1 MSLHLKSDMAAN
13 NYMGDIHGIIGNTD
27 WSLMLDFEQQQYIK
41 SNLSIAL
48 SSVLSNARASTALVF
63 DENNAPTLINANN
76 PRISYG
82 ADSKYKG
89 LLVETRSLCYLGAN
103 NPTSGV
109 VLVAES
115 TPNYPYYI
123 LEIEGTGKVTIS
135 GSGIEAQY
143 GSGTKEDPLLFKVTT
158 GGGTTNI
165 NYTVTG
171 DVSYIG
177 LGTFVSTASKKT
189 KQYLSYGGRPQI
201 DSNFVDLTSVITG
214 NEWTVLLAVS
224 MSKFYEKSFDLTK
237 ATTLGRGILKIYD
250 EVTNKHIAFAS
261 ILTKGLYSQDLR
273 IRLFDGTAEKAVNTM
288 TALDKEYAVIA
299 LTCSADGFYVSHNG
313 VVSQLMSNMPAF
325 KPSRIVMG
333 AAPDW
338 IGNNISLDGVF
349 TKLAVY
355 NKKLSQ
361 QELAYLTKK
370 SF

>member
-1 MSLHLKSDMAAN
+1 MSLNLKSNMAAN
-13 NYMGDIHGIIGNTD
+13 NYMGDIHGVIGDTD

-48 SSVLSNARASTALVF
+48 SSVLSNTRASTALVF
-63 DENNAPTLINANN
+63 DENNAPTQINANN

-82 ADSKYKG
+82 ADGKYEG
-89 LLVETRSLCYLGAN
+89 LLVETRSLSYLGIN
-103 NPTSGV
+103 NPISGTV
-109 VLVAES
+109 SVAQS
-115 TPNYPYYI
+115 APNYPYYI

-143 GSGTKEDPLLFKVTT
+143 GSGTKEDPLIFKVTS
-158 GGGTTNI
+158 GSGNVDI
-165 NYTVTG
+165 NYTLTG

-177 LGTFVSTASKKT
+177 LGTFVNIASKRA
-189 KQYLSYGGRPQI
+189 KQYSQYGGRPQI
-201 DSNFVDLTSVITG
+201 DNNFVDLTPVITG

-224 MSKFYEKSFDLTK
+224 MSKFYEKTFDLTG
-237 ATTLGRGILKIYD
+237 TTALSRGILKIYD

-261 ILTKGLYSQDLR
+261 LLTKGLYSQDLR

-299 LTCSADGFYVSHNG
+299 VTCSSDGFYVSHNG

-325 KPSRIVMG
+325 KPSKILFG

-338 IGNNISLDGVF
+338 TGNNNAVDGVF
-349 TKLAVY
+349 TKMAVY